1 MTDVRTSYDRV
12 ADEYVARIY
21 DELQRKPFDREMLD
35 RFAASVKPQGLICD
49 LGCGPGH
56 VARYLYDSGARVC
69 GVDLSPEMLRH
80 ARRLNP
86 GIEFNQGDMMA
97 LDVADSEWAG
107 VTAFYSI
114 IHIAP
119 ANLARVLDE
128 IRRVLR
134 PGGPLLLAF
143 HLGDDREVHLEEL
156 WGNPVSL
163 DFYFYR
169 SDEMGQNLKSAG
181 FVVEE
186 TIERD
191 PYPPELEHQSRR
203 AYILA
208 RKGKRGPC

>member
-21 DELQRKPFDREMLD
+21 GELQHKPFDREMLD
-35 RFAASVKPQGLICD
+35 RFAARVKPHGLICD

-86 GIEFNQGDMMA
+86 GIELNQGDMMA
-97 LDVADSEWAG
+97 LGIADGEWAG

-119 ANLARVLDE
+119 ANLPRVLDK

-134 PGGPLLLAF
+134 PGGLLLLAF

-156 WGNPVSL
+156 WGHSISL
-163 DFYFYR
+163 DFYFYT
-169 SDEMGQNLKSAG
+169 SDEMKQSLKSAG
-181 FVVEE
+181 FLVEE

-191 PYPPELEHQSRR
+191 PYPPEVEHQSRR

-208 RKGKRGPC
+208 RSAA

>member
-1 MTDVRTSYDRV
+1 MTDVPTSYDRV
-12 ADEYVARIY
+12 AAEYVIRIY
-21 DELQRKPFDREMLD
+21 DELQRKPFDREMLG
-35 RFAASVKPQGLICD
+35 RFAARMKPHGLICD

-86 GIEFNQGDMMA
+86 DIEFNQGDMMA
-97 LDVADSEWAG
+97 LEALDAGWAG
-107 VTAFYSI
+107 VTAFYSL

-119 ANLARVLDE
+119 ANLPQVLGE

-134 PGGPLLLAF
+134 PGGVFLMAF
-143 HLGDDREVHLEEL
+143 HLGEEPELHLEEM
-156 WGNPVSL
+156 WGYSVSL

-169 SDEMGQNLKSAG
+169 SDEMEQNLRSAG

-186 TIERD
+186 IIERD
-191 PYPPELEHQSRR
+191 PYPPEVEHQSRR

-208 RKGKRGPC
+208 SKSE

>member
-1 MTDVRTSYDRV
+1 
-12 ADEYVARIY
+12 
-21 DELQRKPFDREMLD
+21 
-35 RFAASVKPQGLICD
+35 
-49 LGCGPGH
+49 
-56 VARYLYDSGARVC
+56 
-69 GVDLSPEMLRH
+69 MLRH

-97 LDVADSEWAG
+97 LDIADGEWAG

-119 ANLARVLDE
+119 ANLPRVLDK

-134 PGGPLLLAF
+134 PGGLLLLAF

-156 WGNPVSL
+156 WGRSISL

-169 SDEMGQNLKSAG
+169 SDEMKQSLKSAG
-181 FVVEE
+181 FLVEE

-191 PYPPELEHQSRR
+191 PYPPEVEHQSRR

-208 RKGKRGPC
+208 RSAA